1 MQVKQRNTLRYYRSN
16 NVCRCASHSCLQMR
30 ARHISRGMCV
40 CCKTRPE
47 LPYVRNS
54 VYECVNIACS
64 ALAKLL
70 RACVNVCT
78 MRARRECS
86 GLICLL
92 CITDITGRVKNSV
105 YCCNRSISL
114 ADHRRYLQPIF
125 APFMDVQQCKRVRE
139 LHLVI
144 ICVQYQ
150 ELIHISNFKYQV
162 VCVGLVSC
170 FSM

>member
-1 MQVKQRNTLRYYRSN
+1 
-16 NVCRCASHSCLQMR
+16 MR

-105 YCCNRSISL
+105 YCCNRSVWRIIDDIYSL
-114 ADHRRYLQPIF
+114 FLHCLWMQACQGAASCNYLCSASRINTHFKFQIPSGVCWTS
-125 APFMDVQQCKRVRE
+125 FM
-139 LHLVI
+139 
-144 ICVQYQ
+144 
-150 ELIHISNFKYQV
+150 F
-162 VCVGLVSC
+162 
-170 FSM
+170 